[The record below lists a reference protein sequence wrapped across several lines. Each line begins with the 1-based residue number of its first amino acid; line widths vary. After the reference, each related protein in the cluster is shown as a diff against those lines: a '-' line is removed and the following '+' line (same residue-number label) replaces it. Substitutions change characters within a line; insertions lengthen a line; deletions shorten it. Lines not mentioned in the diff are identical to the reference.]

1 MTSDDSPDDFREAA
15 LMRRRA
21 RIVLGM
27 TILIVSVALFLWG
40 FLPARRETRT
50 QPISPTDLQLPTPA
64 SLDTQPNSFVY
75 KLPHKH
81 SRTVI
86 ARRAFIPTIA
96 KHPVRKQSLLSFS
109 WENSYEIASL
119 RSQ

>member
-1 MTSDDSPDDFREAA
+1 
-15 LMRRRA
+15 MRRV
-21 RIVLGM
+21 RIALGI
-27 TILIVSVALFLWG
+27 TILILSVALLVWG

-64 SLDTQPNSFVY
+64 SLDTQPNSFVHE
-75 KLPHKH
+75 LPHKH

-96 KHPVRKQSLLSFS
+96 KHPARKQSLTSFS
-109 WENSYEIASL
+109 
-119 RSQ
+119 